1 MEIVGNVSMSQF
13 KDLTRGKAEQSAANL
28 EQQPEA
34 KPNGAKLNFQP
45 RPNQIVVVKQR
56 RKVQEQCSKT
66 RKYDERLA
74 LRTSFRGSFQDGM
87 IQA

>member
-1 MEIVGNVSMSQF
+1 MRLFEHSKFNIRYSTLKLFN
-13 KDLTRGKAEQSAANL
+13 LILNNEQRTTSN
-28 EQQPEA
+28 E
-34 KPNGAKLNFQP
+34 P

-74 LRTSFRGSFQDGM
+74 LRTSFRGSFQDEM